1 MHDVEPN
8 QARRVRSADA
18 AVFKAVEHEAAL
30 EREAE
35 LKARREAQRNA
46 EAAHTGSRQV
56 PLNTRPQAPQL
67 QPGQQA
73 PRRVLQR
80 NAPVQGQAS
89 LQRTP
94 APQRAEQRIPA
105 PQRTLQR
112 APAPQRAEQRIPAPL
127 HVEQRPSAISTQFV
141 EKPEFGEL
149 EQHMPVR
156 VPERAV
162 LHRGAPAVQHEEID
176 EEETEEVIVSD
187 RAAKREAKREARREV
202 KEAKREAKL
211 AAKSESEEAGPA
223 ARSSEVKEEKPKK
236 TRKSVKEANAYGIK
250 RKRRFVLP
258 LLIILLLEIIIAVF
272 AVAAITIY
280 NEDTDLIVREHT
292 IEAGTSADVSMY
304 ITGEPRFPDYVSCNL
319 DFSTVNYNI
328 PQTIRFTVRMYGTNF
343 PCELEIVDTTP
354 PLAEAVPHT
363 MFSVD
368 EIPPVEECVTNVYDL
383 NEVTIEW
390 LEVPD
395 ITQGGD
401 VIAKAAVTDN
411 SGNCSIVDVPF
422 YVTKD
427 TEAPVIEGTHDI
439 EVYIGDPIGYRDEV
453 TVTDDIDPKP
463 TLEIDTSEVTGDE
476 PGTYVVTYRAKDF
489 TGNTSE
495 VTINLKLKKKPST
508 YVEPDVVY
516 AEAQKVLDKI
526 TNSDMSDMEKALQIT
541 YWVRYNVYYVS
552 NCDDSSWT
560 RAAYD
565 GFTKRSGNCYTF
577 AMCAKAL
584 FDVAGIE
591 NMIIVRDPYIYN
603 PHYWNYI
610 KINDQWYHCDS
621 TPRIGWS
628 SYFFMYTTKELKNF
642 WHNGWNGYNFPED
655 KYPESATESVQNKI
669 NYSGHSI
676 KG

>member
-1 MHDVEPN
+1 MP
-8 QARRVRSADA
+8 
-18 AVFKAVEHEAAL
+18 
-30 EREAE
+30 
-35 LKARREAQRNA
+35 
-46 EAAHTGSRQV
+46 AH
-56 PLNTRPQAPQL
+56 
-67 QPGQQA
+67 
-73 PRRVLQR
+73 
-80 NAPVQGQAS
+80 
-89 LQRTP
+89 
-94 APQRAEQRIPA
+94 
-105 PQRTLQR
+105 
-112 APAPQRAEQRIPAPL
+112 
-127 HVEQRPSAISTQFV
+127 
-141 EKPEFGEL
+141 
-149 EQHMPVR
+149 

-162 LHRGAPAVQHEEID
+162 LHRGAPAVQQHEEIAED
-176 EEETEEVIVSD
+176 IAEEEEEAVKPVRAPKRVS
-187 RAAKREAKREARREV
+187 RREV
-202 KEAKREAKL
+202 RRIEKP
-211 AAKSESEEAGPA
+211 SEE
-223 ARSSEVKEEKPKK
+223 SSEEPSEKPEKKPKK
-236 TRKSVKEANAYGIK
+236 TRKTVKEARAYGIK

-258 LLIILLLEIIIAVF
+258 LLIILLLEIIVAGF
-272 AVAAITIY
+272 AVTALTIY
-280 NEDTDLIVREHT
+280 NEDTDLIVNEHT

-304 ITGEPRFPDYVSCNL
+304 ITGEPRFPKYVSCNL

-343 PCELEIVDTTP
+343 PCELDIVDTTP
-354 PLAEAVPHT
+354 PTAEAVPQT

-368 EIPPVEECVTNVYDL
+368 AIPPVEDCVTNVYDL

-395 ITQGGD
+395 ITMGGD
-401 VIAKAAVTDN
+401 LIAKAAVTDN

-422 YVTKD
+422 YVTRD
-427 TEAPVIEGTHDI
+427 SEAPVIEGTHDI
-439 EVYIGDPIGYRDEV
+439 EVYIGDPIGYREDV
-453 TVTDDIDPKP
+453 TVTDDIDPHP
-463 TLEIDTSEVTGDE
+463 ILEIDTSEVTADE
-476 PGTYVVTYRAKDF
+476 PGTYVVTYRATDF
-489 TGNTSE
+489 TGNVSE
-495 VTINLKLKKKPST
+495 ATINLKLKKKPST

-516 AEAQKVLDKI
+516 AEAQKILDKI

-591 NMIIVRDPYIYN
+591 NMIIIRDPYIYN

-610 KINDQWYHCDS
+610 KIDDQWYHCDS

-655 KYPESATESVQNKI
+655 KYPQSATESVQSKI

>member
-1 MHDVEPN
+1 MHDVEPD

-35 LKARREAQRNA
+35 LKALREAQRSA
-46 EAAHTGSRQV
+46 EAAQPRQI
-56 PLNTRPQAPQL
+56 PLNTQLKTPQR
-67 QPGQQA
+67 QPGGQA

-80 NAPVQGQAS
+80 YAPSRGQAS

-94 APQRAEQRIPA
+94 APQR
-105 PQRTLQR
+105 
-112 APAPQRAEQRIPAPL
+112 
-127 HVEQRPSAISTQFV
+127 VEQHPVAINTQFV

-149 EQHMPVR
+149 EQHMPAH
-156 VPERAV
+156 VPGRAV
-162 LHRGAPAVQHEEID
+162 LHRGAPAVQHEDIAED
-176 EEETEEVIVSD
+176 EEEAEQEEAPK
-187 RAAKREAKREARREV
+187 RAPKREARR
-202 KEAKREAKL
+202 
-211 AAKSESEEAGPA
+211 A
-223 ARSSEVKEEKPKK
+223 ARPAEEKQPKPKK
-236 TRKSVKEANAYGIK
+236 TRKTVKEAKSYGIK

-258 LLIILLLEIIIAVF
+258 LLIILLLEIIVAGAAVM
-272 AVAAITIY
+272 ALTIY

-304 ITGEPRFPDYVSCNL
+304 ITGEPRFPKYVSCNL

-343 PCELEIVDTTP
+343 PCELDIVDTTP
-354 PLAEAVPHT
+354 PTAEAVPQT

-395 ITQGGD
+395 ITLGGN

-422 YVTKD
+422 YVTRD

-439 EVYIGDPIGYRDEV
+439 EVYIGDPIGYREDV

-476 PGTYVVTYRAKDF
+476 PGTYVVTYRATDF
-489 TGNTSE
+489 TGNVSE

-516 AEAQKVLDKI
+516 AEAQKILDKI

-591 NMIIVRDPYIYN
+591 NMIIIRDPYIYN

-610 KINDQWYHCDS
+610 KIDDQWYHCDS

-655 KYPESATESVQNKI
+655 KYPQSATESVQSKI

>member
-1 MHDVEPN
+1 MHDAEPN

-35 LKARREAQRNA
+35 LKARREAQRSA
-46 EAAHTGSRQV
+46 EAVAQPRQV
-56 PLNTRPQAPQL
+56 PLSTQLKAPQR
-67 QPGQQA
+67 QPGVQT
-73 PRRVLQR
+73 PVRVLQR
-80 NAPVQGQAS
+80 NAPVQEHAS

-94 APQRAEQRIPA
+94 APQHI
-105 PQRTLQR
+105 
-112 APAPQRAEQRIPAPL
+112 
-127 HVEQRPSAISTQFV
+127 EQRPVAINTQFV
-141 EKPEFGEL
+141 EKSEFGEL
-149 EQHMPVR
+149 EQHMPAH

-162 LHRGAPAVQHEEID
+162 LHRGTPAVQQHEEIS
-176 EEETEEVIVSD
+176 EEEP
-187 RAAKREAKREARREV
+187 
-202 KEAKREAKL
+202 
-211 AAKSESEEAGPA
+211 SEKPE
-223 ARSSEVKEEKPKK
+223 KKPKK
-236 TRKSVKEANAYGIK
+236 TRKTVKEARSYGIK

-258 LLIILLLEIIIAVF
+258 LLIILLLEIIVAGF
-272 AVAAITIY
+272 AVTALTIY
-280 NEDTDLIVREHT
+280 NEDTDLIVNEHT

-304 ITGEPRFPDYVSCNL
+304 ITGEPRFPKYVSCNL

-343 PCELEIVDTTP
+343 PCELDIVDTTP
-354 PLAEAVPHT
+354 PTAEAVPQT

-395 ITQGGD
+395 ISLGGNL
-401 VIAKAAVTDN
+401 IAKAAVTDN

-422 YVTKD
+422 YVTRD
-427 TEAPVIEGTHDI
+427 SEPPVIEGTHDI
-439 EVYIGDPIGYRDEV
+439 EVYIGDPIGYREDV
-453 TVTDDIDPKP
+453 TVTDDIDPHP
-463 TLEIDTSEVTGDE
+463 ILEIDTSEVTADE
-476 PGTYVVTYRAKDF
+476 PGTYVVTYRATDF
-489 TGNTSE
+489 TGNVSE
-495 VTINLKLKKKPST
+495 ATINLKLKKKPST

-516 AEAQKVLDKI
+516 AEAQKILDKI

-591 NMIIVRDPYIYN
+591 NMIIIRDPYIYN
-603 PHYWNYI
+603 PHYWNYN
-610 KINDQWYHCDS
+610 KIDDQWYHCDS

-655 KYPESATESVQNKI
+655 KYPQSATESVQSKI

>member
-1 MHDVEPN
+1 MHDAEPN

-35 LKARREAQRNA
+35 LKARREARRNA
-46 EAAHTGSRQV
+46 EATHTESVQV
-56 PLNTRPQAPQL
+56 PLNTQLRMPQR

-80 NAPVQGQAS
+80 NAPVQEQAS
-89 LQRTP
+89 LQPMP
-94 APQRAEQRIPA
+94 APKR
-105 PQRTLQR
+105 
-112 APAPQRAEQRIPAPL
+112 
-127 HVEQRPSAISTQFV
+127 VEQRPAAITSRFV
-141 EKPEFGEL
+141 EKPAFGDL
-149 EQHMPVR
+149 EQHMPAR

-162 LHRGAPAVQHEEID
+162 LHRGAPAVQQHEEIA
-176 EEETEEVIVSD
+176 EEEEEAVKPV
-187 RAAKREAKREARREV
+187 RAPKRAPRREV
-202 KEAKREAKL
+202 RRVEKT
-211 AAKSESEEAGPA
+211 SEDLEEKP
-223 ARSSEVKEEKPKK
+223 EKKPKK
-236 TRKSVKEANAYGIK
+236 TRKTVKEAKAYGIK

-258 LLIILLLEIIIAVF
+258 LLIILLLEIIVAGAAVM
-272 AVAAITIY
+272 ALTIY

-304 ITGEPRFPDYVSCNL
+304 ITGEPKFPKYVSCNL

-343 PCELEIVDTTP
+343 PCELDIVDTTP
-354 PLAEAVPHT
+354 PTAEAVPQT

-368 EIPPVEECVTNVYDL
+368 AIPDVEDCVTNIYDL
-383 NEVTIEW
+383 NEVTVEW
-390 LEVPD
+390 LELPD
-395 ITQGGD
+395 ITTGGD
-401 VIAKAAVTDN
+401 LIAKAAVTDN
-411 SGNCSIVDVPF
+411 SGNCSIIDVPF

-427 TEAPVIEGTHDI
+427 SEAPVIEGTHDI
-439 EVYIGDPIGYRDEV
+439 EVYIGDPIGYREDV
-453 TVTDDIDPKP
+453 TVTDDIDPNP
-463 TLEIDTSEVTGDE
+463 ILEIDTSEVTADE
-476 PGTYVVTYRAKDF
+476 PGTYVVTYRATDF
-489 TGNTSE
+489 SGNMSE
-495 VTINLKLKKKPST
+495 ATINLKLKKKPST

-516 AEAQKVLDKI
+516 AEAQKILDKI

-591 NMIIVRDPYIYN
+591 NMIIIRDPYIYN

-655 KYPESATESVQNKI
+655 KYPQSATESVQSKI